1 MGTKAIFLHRK
12 HDIREAIKERIM
24 AGVGQ
29 NEMVQLR
36 FSLHDAKTQLEWE
49 HSKEFEYQ
57 GEMYDVVKSEQRA
70 DSVTYWCI
78 HDKAETQINRQLE
91 TLTSAATGSDPQ
103 HQASLGQ
110 FFSFL
115 KSLFCEAP
123 NAANP
128 IADSTEAT
136 PHYLY
141 LFAKYPYSPLPT
153 SPPPEAW
160 FLNNW
165 L

>member
-1 MGTKAIFLHRK
+1 MGTKVILLHRK
-12 HDIREAIKERIM
+12 SEIREVMKARIM

-29 NEMVQLR
+29 NEMVQLT
-36 FSLHDAKTQLEWE
+36 FSLQDTKTQLEWE
-49 HSKEFEYQ
+49 HSREFEYR

-91 TLTSAATGSDPQ
+91 TLTAAATGSDPQ
-103 HQASLGQ
+103 HQASLSN

-123 NAANP
+123 TAEQP
-128 IADSTEAT
+128 IADNTEAA
-136 PHYLY
+136 PFRVY
-141 LFAKYPYSPLPT
+141 LFAKYPYSPLPS
-153 SPPPEAW
+153 SPPPEA
-160 FLNNW
+160 
-165 L
+165 